1 MMDQAEFTSRA
12 NACAERLFRVSWCI
26 LRNPADCEDAV
37 QEALL
42 RAWNRLHT
50 LRNKDYFE
58 TWLTRILINE
68 SRRILRRRLRYP
80 TVDIEENIADAPA
93 DLPDPTLSDAI
104 RRMDEKYAMPLILR
118 HVSGYT
124 NEEISRI
131 LQLPL
136 TTVKYRLAEARRRL
150 QQELYSGA

>member
-1 MMDQAEFTSRA
+1 MDQAEFTNRA

-26 LRNPADCEDAV
+26 LRNTADCEDAV

-80 TVDIEENIADAPA
+80 TVEIEENIADIPA
-93 DLPDPTLSDAI
+93 ELPDPTLSDAI

-118 HVSGYT
+118 HVSGYSA
-124 NEEISRI
+124 EEVGRI
-131 LQLPL
+131 LKLPL
-136 TTVKYRLAEARRRL
+136 STVKYRLSEARRRL
-150 QQELYSGA
+150 QQELCSGV